1 MLTLSQAIALAYQSL
16 QTGQIPQAES
26 ICQQILQQQPDCTEA
41 LYLLGA
47 IAHQSSKLEEALLYY
62 LQTIAFEPNH
72 ARAYYSLGAV
82 MHQQGQ
88 LLEAITYYQQ
98 AIALQPDY
106 SDAHY
111 DLGNAFK
118 QVGDL
123 STAIYHY
130 QQAIAIN
137 PNDAEVHGNLANI
150 LLEKGQITAAI
161 YHYQQVIALQPNIP
175 GIYYNLGNALLEQ
188 RNYQQAIVEY
198 QKAIALT
205 PRYLDAYLGI
215 ATALSKMYNF
225 EDAIAWLEAALKIDP
240 NSPEAYLNMG
250 ITLGDSG
257 QVEHAIAHFQT
268 ALQLKPDL
276 ILAYWF
282 NELAL
287 PILYD
292 NFEQISIWRR
302 RCCNAINKLINATVL
317 TSPESRKLTLNI
329 WQKRPIAFY
338 LGYQGFNERGIQQK
352 LGNFLHQVM
361 AANYPQ
367 WVLPRPMPVINK
379 NEKIR
384 IGYISTHLR
393 NHTVGKLTLGWLKN
407 CDRQTFEI
415 YTYQVAPEVD
425 SLTEKFRSHSD
436 YFHHIY
442 GNIESICQQIISD
455 KPHILVFTDIGMSPL
470 TYQIAALRLAPVQCT
485 TWGHPITSGLPTI
498 DYFLSSDLMEPE
510 NARSHYSEKLIRLPN
525 IGMCYEKPEI
535 PEITKNRSDFNLRE
549 DAILYLS
556 CQSLFKHLPQFDR
569 VFAEIAQRVPQAQ
582 FAFISHQSAFVNNQF
597 ELRLKRVFAEL
608 NLASENHCILLPR
621 MNHMD
626 YLNVNLL
633 SNIFL
638 DSFSWSGGNTTLE
651 ALACGLPVVTFP
663 GEFMRGRHAYGIL
676 KMMGMTETI
685 ARNEAEYVDIAV
697 KLGLDANWRQDI
709 VQKIYHGHSMI
720 YNDKSCIAALEFFYK
735 TVIAEFAL

>member
-1 MLTLSQAIALAYQSL
+1 MLSLSQAIALAYQYL
-16 QTGQIPQAES
+16 QSGQISQAES

-41 LYLLGA
+41 LFLLGA
-47 IAHQSSKLEEALLYY
+47 IAHQSGKLDEALLYY
-62 LQTIAFEPNH
+62 LQTIAFAPDH

-137 PNDAEVHGNLANI
+137 PNDIEVRGNLANL
-150 LLEKGQITAAI
+150 LLEKGEIAAAI
-161 YHYQQVIALQPNIP
+161 HHYQQVILLQPNIP

-198 QKAIALT
+198 QKAISLT
-205 PRYLDAYLGI
+205 PQSIDAYLGI
-215 ATALSKMYNF
+215 ATALSKMYHF
-225 EDAIAWLEAALKIDP
+225 EDAIAWLEAALKINP
-240 NSPEAYLNMG
+240 HSPEAYLNMG

-257 QVEHAIAHFQT
+257 QVENAIANFQK

-276 ILAYWF
+276 ATAYWF

-287 PILYD
+287 PVLYD
-292 NFEQISIWRR
+292 NIEQIPFWRQ
-302 RCCNAINKLINATVL
+302 RCCQAINKLINATIL
-317 TSPESRKLTLNI
+317 TSPESRELTLNI

-338 LGYQGFNERGIQQK
+338 LGYQGLNERGIQRK
-352 LGNFLHQVM
+352 LGNFLHRVM
-361 AANYPQ
+361 AANYPH
-367 WVLPRPMPVINK
+367 WVLPRPMYAINK

-407 CDRQTFEI
+407 CDRKTFDI

-425 SLTEKFRSHSD
+425 STTEKFRSYSN

-442 GNIESICQQIISD
+442 GNIESICQQIITD

-470 TYQIAALRLAPVQCT
+470 TYQIAALSLAPVQCT

-525 IGMCYEKPEI
+525 IGMCYEKPDI
-535 PEITKNRSDFNLRE
+535 PELTKTRADFNLRE
-549 DAILYLS
+549 DAILYFS
-556 CQSLFKHLPQFDR
+556 CQSLFKYLPQFDR

-582 FAFISHQSAFVNNQF
+582 FAFISHQSAYVNRQF
-597 ELRLKRVFAEL
+597 ESRLKRAFAEL
-608 NLASENHCILLPR
+608 NLNSEKHCILLPR
-621 MNHMD
+621 MNHID

-633 SNIFL
+633 SDIFL

-651 ALACGLPVVTFP
+651 ALACGLPVVTCP

-676 KMMGMTETI
+676 KMMEMSETI
-685 ARNEAEYVDIAV
+685 ARDRVEYVDIAV
-697 KLGLDANWRQDI
+697 RLGLDTNWRQDI
-709 VQKIYHGHSMI
+709 RQKIYQRHSMI
-720 YNDKSCIAALEFFYK
+720 YNDKSCVVALESFYK
-735 TVIAEFAL
+735 KVVAEFYL